1 MTDRIEDLIG
11 RIAMIIAFAFLAA
24 AQVHSIVDVIRAQGA
39 TSLWPLVL
47 ASRVFGLIFLLFVV
61 FFTLRRLPPKKS
73 AAGLWPRVIAIAG
86 TFITMFLVVLPSSEV
101 PPGLKI
107 LATILIAM
115 GTGLSAFCIVWLGR
129 SFSIM
134 ATSRRL
140 VVKGPYRFIR
150 HPLYAA
156 ESLTVLGILIA
167 NWSIWAALFGMVW
180 AALQYQRVLNEE
192 GVLRAS
198 FAEYDDYAKAVPRFF
213 PNVLSV
219 FGLRPS
225 RTS

>member
-11 RIAMIIAFAFLAA
+11 RIAMILAFTALAA
-24 AQVHSIVDVIRAQGA
+24 LQVHSIAAVIRDQSAMA
-39 TSLWPLVL
+39 LWPLVL
-47 ASRVFGLIFLLFVV
+47 ASRVFGMVFLLFVV
-61 FFTLRRLPPKKS
+61 FFTLRRLPPRKS
-73 AAGLWPRVIAIAG
+73 APGVGPRVVAIAG

-101 PPGLKI
+101 PPELKI

-134 ATSRRL
+134 ATSRQL

-156 ESLTVLGILIA
+156 ESLTVLGIIIA
-167 NWSIWAALFGMVW
+167 NWSVWAALFGIVW

-192 GVLRAS
+192 SVLRAT
-198 FAEYDDYAKAVPRFF
+198 FAEYDEYARAVPRFF
-213 PNVLSV
+213 PDLLSA
-219 FGLRPS
+219 FGLRAS
-225 RTS
+225 RSS